1 MQGAVAVLISISLQI
16 ILPRNLPLI
25 FFHRLRIDTITVMS
39 LWSRFLAH
47 TVQAVWTRD
56 RRQLL
61 LVLRLRV
68 SVHDT
73 RAVDLMADACL
84 RLGRTKVV
92 L

>member
-1 MQGAVAVLISISLQI
+1 
-16 ILPRNLPLI
+16 
-25 FFHRLRIDTITVMS
+25 MS

-47 TVQAVWTRD
+47 TVQAVRTRD